1 MIAGVWPLLKT
12 LLDIIAL
19 RKGPDAIPYSWGL
32 TGVVVFL
39 WLAVS
44 FVVVVINGGG
54 DQGSFLR
61 GMLLSSIALV
71 IYSAIVV
78 SMNRQARLL
87 QTLTAVLGCGAVI
100 SALYA
105 AEIVLLTPLLG
116 QTGTSLLALLT
127 IFWSVPVEGHIIA
140 RAIDRSWY
148 VGIVIATLVFSL
160 QLYVQFSILQPS

>member
-19 RKGPDAIPYSWGL
+19 RKGPDAIPYSLGL
-32 TGVVVFL
+32 SGVVVAL
-39 WLAVS
+39 WLGVS
-44 FVVVVINGGG
+44 FMVVLINGGG
-54 DQGSFLR
+54 GEGSFLR
-61 GMLLSSIALV
+61 GTALSLIALL
-71 IYSAIVV
+71 IYSVIVIL
-78 SMNRQARLL
+78 MRRQARLL
-87 QTLTAVLGCGAVI
+87 QTLTAVVGCGAVI
-100 SALYA
+100 SAVYA

-116 QTGTSLLALLT
+116 QTGTSMLALLT